1 MAGTGTATASVRA
14 DWNHVALA
22 WGELHEHTEASVAPV
37 TERLLTLLEPA
48 PGETILELGCG
59 MGTLGMGVAQL
70 VGSQGTVI
78 VSDIAEGMV
87 AAARRRAEGV
97 PAANVQVR
105 VLDGQAI
112 DLPDQSVDAVVC
124 RMGYM
129 LMPDPQVAFAEARR
143 VLRDSGRLVLSVWS
157 GPEHNAWALVLGMAV
172 MQAGLVGPDPFGAGG
187 LFSLSDK
194 ATLGAALSGAGFP
207 HVRIDQVDS
216 PHGCEDVDSCW
227 QITSRPA
234 GPLAA
239 ILSELPGEKLEEIK
253 RHVVAMASQYERPKG
268 VLLPGQALVVSAS

>member
-14 DWNHVALA
+14 DWNHVAPA

-87 AAARRRAEGV
+87 AAAGRRAEGV
-97 PAANVQVR
+97 AGANVQVR

-112 DLPDQSVDAVVC
+112 DLPDKSVDAVVC

-143 VLRDSGRLVLSVWS
+143 VLRGDGRLVFSVWS
-157 GPEHNAWALVLGMAV
+157 GPEHNAWALVLGSAV

-216 PHGCEDVDSCW
+216 PHGFEDVDSYW
-227 QITSRPA
+227 QITSRLA